1 MMSPPDE
8 REKILPCK
16 GGLGDVATMSSW
28 GSCLKRESMERC
40 GMSWDLFGMETER
53 ETEEVG
59 TDTRE
64 G

>member
-1 MMSPPDE
+1 MSSSDE
-8 REKILPCK
+8 RGKILPCK
-16 GGLGDVATMSSW
+16 GGLDDVATMSSW
-28 GSCLKRESMERC
+28 GSGLKRESMERC

-64 G
+64 E

>member
-1 MMSPPDE
+1 MSPSDE

-59 TDTRE
+59 MDTRKE
-64 G
+64 